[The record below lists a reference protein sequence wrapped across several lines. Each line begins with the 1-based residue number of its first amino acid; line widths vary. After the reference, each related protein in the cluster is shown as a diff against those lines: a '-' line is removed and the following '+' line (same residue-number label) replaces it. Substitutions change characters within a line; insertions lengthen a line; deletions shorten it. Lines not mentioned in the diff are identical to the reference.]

1 MRPSLLLPAAGLVLL
16 AQMVAADDES
26 TVTTPTATHTETP
39 TLPTPTDTGTAT
51 LSLTATDTLSLT
63 VSLTPSSTLPTPTD
77 TATTTLSLT
86 ATDTLSLTETD
97 TLTTTDTLSLTETD
111 TLTTTDTLSLT
122 ETSTLT
128 PTDTL
133 SLTETESL
141 TLTASL
147 TATDTL
153 SLTQTISLTP
163 TITES
168 LTATLS
174 TTATLSQTMTM
185 HERPIV
191 TAITT
196 NLTQCWAL
204 ERAMSCLQLTGE
216 ITFVGTGF
224 PDLASDITD
233 IVFTHLT
240 GDAGSV
246 HPTCV
251 AIRSSY
257 YEMTCTLS
265 ADAALGNYSVIVEAY
280 VDPVRETEDAVVLM
294 FTGDDA
300 WSEPE
305 RTLPLYASAGMTFTF
320 PMVLVEDGD
329 PVYLVTSEA
338 VNCTDPGT
346 TVASSTSA
354 IVGSGV
360 GAKVTFPANTA
371 PRGTY
376 YMCFA
381 TQGKEYHFLDTYP
394 VYLRDVIDP
403 LLSRVCCADG
413 GNTMLVGDPT
423 TCTITALDTAG
434 EKTGSV
440 DDECRFGISPLK
452 DGAGG
457 DICAAGIKPA
467 FVELGVFTFSFV
479 AEASGCNARVG
490 VLFNAAPLSNI
501 VMLTFLPG
509 VPVADHATSTCEMDN
524 TGSLA
529 CNVTKRDSLHNP
541 TEVCYTRY
549 GSEPTVDCKTV

>member
-1 MRPSLLLPAAGLVLL
+1 MRGRKTMSPVGLLLLTHA
-16 AQMVAADDES
+16 VAVGNGTN
-26 TVTTPTATHTETP
+26 TVTLRTPTASRTDSATLPSDTATPSDTLTLPPTDTVSLSETASETP
-39 TLPTPTDTGTAT
+39 TPTGTPSFTATDSPTVTDTP
-51 LSLTATDTLSLT
+51 SLTATDSPTATATQSETGTASLT
-63 VSLTPSSTLPTPTD
+63 QTVST
-77 TATTTLSLT
+77 TATSTPSLT
-86 ATDTLSLTETD
+86 ATSSL
-97 TLTTTDTLSLTETD
+97 TDTLSHTETE
-111 TLTTTDTLSLT
+111 TQSLTDTLS
-122 ETSTLT
+122 TS
-128 PTDTL
+128 
-133 SLTETESL
+133 
-141 TLTASL
+141 
-147 TATDTL
+147 AT
-153 SLTQTISLTP
+153 I
-163 TITES
+163 
-168 LTATLS
+168 
-174 TTATLSQTMTM
+174 SQTMTM

-191 TAITT
+191 TAVAT

-204 ERAMSCLQLTGE
+204 ERVMSCLQVTGE
-216 ITFVGTGF
+216 IRFLGTGF

-233 IVFTHLT
+233 IVFTHVT

-251 AIRSSY
+251 AVRSSY
-257 YEMTCTLS
+257 YEMACTLS
-265 ADAALGNYSVIVEAY
+265 AGGALGGYSVVVEAY
-280 VDPVRETEDAVVLM
+280 ADPVRETEDAVNM
-294 FTGDDA
+294 TFTGGTDA
-300 WSEPE
+300 WPE
-305 RTLPLYASAGMTFTF
+305 LARIAAIYASAGMTFTF

-434 EKTGSV
+434 EITGSV

-467 FVELGVFTFSFV
+467 FVEIGVFTFSFV

-490 VLFNAAPLSNI
+490 VFFNAAPLSNV

-509 VPVADHATSTCEMDN
+509 VPVANHTTSTCAMDN

-529 CNVTKRDSLHNP
+529 CNITKRDSLHNP
-541 TEVCYTRY
+541 TEVCYTSY
-549 GSEPTVDCKTV
+549 GSEPTVDCRAV